1 MQLIYPLRLTMTDT
15 FINAFSRLIWDS
27 DLVGS
32 RFTLA
37 LAEFMWGILL
47 LWPGNTFDR
56 EYYHNMAYFA
66 TESIWGVIFV
76 ISSIL
81 QFTIVMKNSL
91 HSKCARVFAA
101 WNAAL
106 WVLTVGSLLIIYPLS
121 AALGGEVALALSA
134 VWIFARPYILAEG
147 YKRANL

>member
-1 MQLIYPLRLTMTDT
+1 MQLIHTLRPTMTDR
-15 FINAFSRLIWDS
+15 FISAFSRLIWDS
-27 DLVGS
+27 DLIAS

-47 LWPGNTFDR
+47 IWPGNTFDR
-56 EYYHNMAYFA
+56 VYYHNMAYLA
-66 TESIWGVIFV
+66 TENIWGTIFI

-81 QFTIVMKNSL
+81 QFTIAMKNTL
-91 HSKCARVFAA
+91 HTKAARVFAA
-101 WNAAL
+101 WNATL
-106 WVLTVGSLLIIYPLS
+106 WVVTVCSLLIIYPLS

-147 YKRANL
+147 YKRANI